1 MKKIVLAI
9 CFAFAASLAFAASP
23 APVAPVSP
31 QQSKMK
37 TCNKQ
42 AVGKKGDERKKFMS
56 ACLKK

>member
-9 CFAFAASLAFAASP
+9 CFAFAAGSVFAASP
-23 APVAPVSP
+23 AGTSAVSP

-37 TCNKQ
+37 KCNKE
-42 AVGKKGDERKKFMS
+42 AIGKKGDERKKFMS

>member
-1 MKKIVLAI
+1 MKKIALAI
-9 CFAFAASLAFAASP
+9 CFAFAAGSAFAASP
-23 APVAPVSP
+23 ASAPAVTP

>member
-9 CFAFAASLAFAASP
+9 CFAFAAGSAFAAPP
-23 APVAPVSP
+23 AVAAPASP

-37 TCNKQ
+37 KCNKE